1 MNPVVPIPTLHL
13 FQKLDQLLIELL
25 KSLSPDDWDMPT
37 LSKQW
42 TVKDI
47 AAHLLDGNLRTLSIA
62 RDGYKGD
69 PPVNVNNYRELVTYL
84 NDLNTIWVLAYKRIS
99 PKILIE
105 MLETTGREFN
115 NYLEKLDMFE
125 PALFPVAWAGETES
139 QNWFH
144 VAREYTEKWH
154 HQQQI
159 REAIGVQHV
168 LMTTE
173 FFHPCIDTFLRALPH
188 AYRDLD
194 TVIGALVKVEIT
206 GDGGGVWYIEKTF
219 SGWRFVKNLAM
230 ADASATVTMPTGVA
244 WKLFTKAITAEE
256 AGEEIQTQ
264 GDTELIHPALTMIS
278 VMA

>member
-1 MNPVVPIPTLHL
+1 MIPVVPIPTLHL
-13 FQKLDQLLIELL
+13 FPKLDQLLIELL

-37 LSKQW
+37 ISKQW

-62 RDGYKGD
+62 RDGYRGD
-69 PPVNVNNYRELVTYL
+69 PPMNINSYRDLVNYL

-115 NYLEKLDMFE
+115 AYLNQLDMFT
-125 PALFPVAWAGETES
+125 PAIFPVAWAGEAES

-144 VAREYTEKWH
+144 IAREYTEKWH

-159 REAIGVQHV
+159 REAIGVQHE
-168 LMTTE
+168 LMIPE
-173 FFHPCIDTFLRALPH
+173 LYNPCIDTLLRALPYT
-188 AYRDLD
+188 YRDINAAVGTL
-194 TVIGALVKVEIT
+194 IKVNIT
-206 GDGGGVWYIEKTF
+206 GDGGGTWYIERTF
-219 SGWRFVKNLAM
+219 ASWRFVKNLAM
-230 ADASATVTMPTGVA
+230 AEPSATVSIPTGVA
-244 WKLFTKAITAEE
+244 WKLFTRAITADKV
-256 AGEEIQTQ
+256 GDKIQIQ
-264 GDTELIHPALTMIS
+264 GDQELISPILSMVS